1 MKRIA
6 FLVFAAMMLLGVQ
19 NSFAGTKTEKIKVN
33 GNCDM
38 CKDRIEKTVKA
49 VDGVSTA
56 DWNKKTKVLQ
66 ITFDDSKT
74 NVQQIEKL
82 VARAGHDTELYK
94 ADDETYK
101 NLPACCHYDRT
112 RTDIKPDAKSDKKAD
127 MSPKK

>member
-1 MKRIA
+1 MKTKILS
-6 FLVFAAMMLLGVQ
+6 LVTVFLLGATAV
-19 NSFAGTKTEKIKVN
+19 FAGTKTEKIKVN

-49 VDGVSTA
+49 VDGVSAA

-74 NVQQIEKL
+74 NVPQIEKL

-112 RTDIKPDAKSDKKAD
+112 RTDIKPDSKSEKKMD